1 MKKFT
6 SRDFEDVLQCAGPCF
21 EWLFPHPID
30 SQIQDLL
37 FLMACW
43 HASAKLRLH
52 TEISLNLFQGMTT
65 AFTRQICQF
74 ANNVCPKFDTVETPS
89 ESATS
94 VRADALHIEKKC
106 QMSTQARRQGAKQ
119 MLKNFNNDT
128 PKFHSIVPYPDAIA
142 TYGTTDSYS
151 TQKVCYI
158 RPNTMWPRTNINT
171 LLERTRTLVCEEIL
185 FQNE

>member
-1 MKKFT
+1 MKKFAG
-6 SRDFEDVLQCAGPCF
+6 RDFEDVLQCAGPCF
-21 EWLFPHPID
+21 ERLFPRPVD

-52 TEISLNLFQGMTT
+52 TETSLNLFRGMTT
-65 AFTRQICQF
+65 AFTRQIRQF

-89 ESATS
+89 ESAAS
-94 VRADALHIEKKC
+94 VRADALRIKKKC
-106 QMSTQARRQGAKQ
+106 RMSTQACCQGAKW
-119 MLKNFNNDT
+119 MSKNFNIDT
-128 PKFHSIVPYPDAIA
+128 PKFHSIVHYPDAIA

-158 RPNTMWPRTNINT
+158 RPNTMRHRTNIDT
-171 LLERTRTLVCEEIL
+171 LLG
-185 FQNE
+185 